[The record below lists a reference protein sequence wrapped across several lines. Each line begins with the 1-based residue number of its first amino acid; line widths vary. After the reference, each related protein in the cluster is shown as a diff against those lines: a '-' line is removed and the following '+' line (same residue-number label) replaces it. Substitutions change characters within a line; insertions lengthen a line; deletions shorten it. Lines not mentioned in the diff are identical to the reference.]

1 MADTVDPLAGGFAV
15 EAVTDQVEEEIQ
27 AIVDDYES
35 RGGIVPFIESG
46 EIQRL
51 LARQAYEHQ
60 RKIAEG
66 EQVWVGVNKFAS
78 EDEDR
83 MSAGEGLYEADD
95 SVLEKQ
101 KERLA
106 QVKAA
111 RDAGEVAAQLER
123 LARACES
130 KENLVPYLM
139 DAARAR
145 LTVGEMTGVMRGAFG
160 AYVEPSVV

>member
-1 MADTVDPLAGGFAV
+1 M
-15 EAVTDQVEEEIQ
+15 
-27 AIVDDYES
+27 
-35 RGGIVPFIESG
+35 
-46 EIQRL
+46 
-51 LARQAYEHQ
+51 
-60 RKIAEG
+60 
-66 EQVWVGVNKFAS
+66 GVNKFAS

-106 QVKAA
+106 RVKAA
-111 RDAGEVAAQLER
+111 RDAGEAAAQLER

-130 KENLVPYLM
+130 KENLVPHLM